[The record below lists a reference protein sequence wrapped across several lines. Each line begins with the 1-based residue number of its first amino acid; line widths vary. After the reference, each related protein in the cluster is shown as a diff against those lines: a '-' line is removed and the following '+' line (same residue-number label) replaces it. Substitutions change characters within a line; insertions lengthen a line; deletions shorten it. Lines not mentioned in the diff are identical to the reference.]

1 MRDADNEFE
10 PDAWWRIDA
19 GGRSKIRDDDY
30 VRSPLVESSQCL
42 VFGARGDRLGAV
54 ICYTDNC
61 RLTKLR
67 TMKTYSFDAIIE
79 LVEEMSDDEQ
89 ITLIDLIGRRL
100 KEKRRD
106 EIALNIVRADEE
118 YLHEQVFRGTVNDI
132 MAELKR

>member
-1 MRDADNEFE
+1 
-10 PDAWWRIDA
+10 
-19 GGRSKIRDDDY
+19 
-30 VRSPLVESSQCL
+30 
-42 VFGARGDRLGAV
+42 
-54 ICYTDNC
+54 
-61 RLTKLR
+61 
-67 TMKTYSFDAIIE
+67 MKTYSFDAIIE

-100 KEKRRD
+100 REKRRD

>member
-1 MRDADNEFE
+1 MIQVRAILYQKFL
-10 PDAWWRIDA
+10 PV
-19 GGRSKIRDDDY
+19 
-30 VRSPLVESSQCL
+30 VRSIFCLTQASLSVESSDCL
-42 VFGARGDRLGAV
+42 VFGVRGDRLGAV

-100 KEKRRD
+100 REKRRD